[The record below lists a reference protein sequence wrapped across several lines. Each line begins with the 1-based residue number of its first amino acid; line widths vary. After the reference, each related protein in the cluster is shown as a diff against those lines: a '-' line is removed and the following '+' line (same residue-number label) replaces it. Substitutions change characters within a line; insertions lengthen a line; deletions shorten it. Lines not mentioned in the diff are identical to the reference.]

1 MTTPLLIAI
10 AALASAG
17 AYWAFRPRSRV
28 IEDPE
33 ITRIRATVAPQM
45 HAACVRYRAKFLE
58 IIKEPSVVDTEESL
72 FNESVVWRRQFRANP
87 TPENEDKCKSHF
99 AILEQLHKD
108 LEFNHPELVE
118 LYERVGNVREALFI
132 LENGTPEEVRKL
144 MADAKAYE
152 DSDS

>member
-1 MTTPLLIAI
+1 M
-10 AALASAG
+10 
-17 AYWAFRPRSRV
+17 
-28 IEDPE
+28 
-33 ITRIRATVAPQM
+33 
-45 HAACVRYRAKFLE
+45 RYRAKFLE
-58 IIKEPSVVDTEESL
+58 IIKEPLVVDTEESL

-87 TPENEDKCKSHF
+87 TPENEDEYKSHF

-118 LYERVGNVREALFI
+118 LYERVGDVREALFI
-132 LENGTPEEVRKL
+132 LENGTPEEVRRL